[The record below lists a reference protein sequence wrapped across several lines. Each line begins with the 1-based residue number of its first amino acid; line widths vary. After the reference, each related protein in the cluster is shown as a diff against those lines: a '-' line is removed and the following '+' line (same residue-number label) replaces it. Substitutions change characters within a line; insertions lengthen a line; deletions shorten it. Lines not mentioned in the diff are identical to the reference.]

1 VLAGHP
7 GFTQRVVGNAVFGSP
22 ALVGGTQ
29 LDNTAAAYA
38 AAGAFLANPDG
49 TLGGPDRLDLYPLP
63 GTLGGPVDTTGL
75 LGYPEADRDFN
86 GALRAASFRGA
97 YAGEGSNPGWLP
109 ALEIMPVPGVVF
121 ADGFESGDTT
131 AWSATT
137 P

>member
-1 VLAGHP
+1 M
-7 GFTQRVVGNAVFGSP
+7 P
-22 ALVGGTQ
+22 A
-29 LDNTAAAYA
+29 
-38 AAGAFLANPDG
+38 
-49 TLGGPDRLDLYPLP
+49 LP